1 MSDQNVTLSKEKC
14 DHSVNVENGVMTYSN
29 DIECIGECSEGC
41 CDYFRC
47 KVCNHRFKVEH
58 S

>member
-1 MSDQNVTLSKEKC
+1 MNEQLPKEKC
-14 DHSVNVENGVMTYSN
+14 DHAVTVQNGVMTYS
-29 DIECIGECSEGC
+29 DDVVCVGECSEGC

-47 KVCNHRFKVEH
+47 TICGHRFKVEH